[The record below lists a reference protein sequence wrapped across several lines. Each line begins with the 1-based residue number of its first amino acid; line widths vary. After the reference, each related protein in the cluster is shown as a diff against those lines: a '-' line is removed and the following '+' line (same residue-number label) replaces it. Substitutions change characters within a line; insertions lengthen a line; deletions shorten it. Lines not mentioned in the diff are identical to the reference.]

1 MPSFAY
7 VCTQCHHLASRHYL
21 RPDAT
26 DIIQGP
32 YLCSHNEC
40 ACEISQTTPLTGID
54 EATFNRNFLP
64 RLDEYGGGGY

>member
-21 RPDAT
+21 RPSAT
-26 DIIQGP
+26 DVVQGP

-40 ACEISQTTPLTGID
+40 ACEISQTTPLTGHRRSHLQP
-54 EATFNRNFLP
+54 ELP
-64 RLDEYGGGGY
+64 APPRRVRGGGY